1 MQELDHEPSKA
12 LEGARYPDCR
22 ADLDENSSCS
32 MNIDLQLPGFVR
44 RRIEEGEETLANSQ

>member
-12 LEGARYPDCR
+12 LECARYPDCR
-22 ADLDENSSCS
+22 ADFDEDSSCG
-32 MNIDLQLPGFVR
+32 MDIDLQLPGFVH